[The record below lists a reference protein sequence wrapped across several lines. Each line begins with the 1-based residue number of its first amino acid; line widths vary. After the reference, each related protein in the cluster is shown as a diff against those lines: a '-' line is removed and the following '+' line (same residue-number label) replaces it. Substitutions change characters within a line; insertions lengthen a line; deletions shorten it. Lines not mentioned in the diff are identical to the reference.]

1 MPPPPGQ
8 GKTPAAASTATT
20 PAPHNPI
27 AKVIWDGS
35 IPIQFTWDR
44 AEAAAVGSNAVEAF
58 FVCGHQ
64 IMSCHV
70 KKHFVD
76 MALHFIGD
84 DAEVWYE
91 FEGTPLKWH
100 YPIGLLYD
108 IHGLQ
113 ASAGGGMNG
122 SLLPWKVTVHFQ
134 NFPGDKLIKSQA
146 VDSCQDYFMSMIKE
160 ARTKSAEVSD
170 SISVPPS
177 GDHTYADYLRNGS
190 TKKVMNM
197 SKSDQTQLWDGLWS
211 NDYDRFWGMNHKLML
226 NDGVMARSLP
236 IRIYLPENCPV
247 IQDPVSPVDEND
259 RPKTLRQVLHSSLP
273 DLFPLVETGTPVASA
288 MVHGVI
294 PSLDT
299 SAIWASQ
306 NMSYPDNFLHLVII
320 IN

>member
-1 MPPPPGQ
+1 MPPQPDK
-8 GKTPAAASTATT
+8 GKTPAAAAATSTTTTT

-35 IPIQFTWDR
+35 IPIQFTWDK
-44 AEAAAVGSNAVEAF
+44 AEAAAVGSNAVESF
-58 FVCGHQ
+58 FYEASRC
-64 IMSCHV
+64 SYFSLLTSHV
-70 KKHFVD
+70 RKHFVD

-84 DAEVWYE
+84 DAEVWYDY
-91 FEGTPLKWH
+91 EGTPLKWH

-113 ASAGGGMNG
+113 ASSGRGMNG
-122 SLLPWKVTVHFQ
+122 SLLPWKITVHFQ
-134 NFPGDKLIKSQA
+134 NFPADKLIKSQA

-160 ARTKSAEVSD
+160 
-170 SISVPPS
+170 
-177 GDHTYADYLRNGS
+177 ADYLRNGS

-211 NDYDRFWGMNHKLML
+211 NNYDRFWGMNHKLML

-247 IQDPVSPVDEND
+247 MQDPVSPVDENSQP
-259 RPKTLRQVLHSSLP
+259 RTLRQVLHHSLP
-273 DLFPLVETGTPVASA
+273 DLFPLVETGPPVAAA
-288 MVHGVI
+288 MIHGI
-294 PSLDT
+294 TPSLDT
-299 SAIWASQ
+299 SAIWVSQ

-320 IN
+320 IK

>member
-58 FVCGHQ
+58 FFEASRC
-64 IMSCHV
+64 SYFSLLTSHV
-70 KKHFVD
+70 RKHFVD

-122 SLLPWKVTVHFQ
+122 SLLPWKVT
-134 NFPGDKLIKSQA
+134 
-146 VDSCQDYFMSMIKE
+146 
-160 ARTKSAEVSD
+160 
-170 SISVPPS
+170 
-177 GDHTYADYLRNGS
+177 ADYLRNGS

>member
-1 MPPPPGQ
+1 MPPLPAQ
-8 GKTPAAASTATT
+8 GRTPAAAPSNTPSTTT
-20 PAPHNPI
+20 TSTTSAPHNPI
-27 AKVIWDGS
+27 AKVIWEGS
-35 IPIQFTWDR
+35 IPIQFSWDK
-44 AEAAAVGSNAVEAF
+44 AEAAAVGSSAVESF
-58 FVCGHQ
+58 FYEAQRC
-64 IMSCHV
+64 SYFSLLTSHV
-70 KKHFVD
+70 RKHFVD

-84 DAEVWYE
+84 DAEVWYD

-113 ASAGGGMNG
+113 ASSGRGMNG

-160 ARTKSAEVSD
+160 A
-170 SISVPPS
+170 
-177 GDHTYADYLRNGS
+177 DYLRNGS

-197 SKSDQTQLWDGLWS
+197 SKSDQTQLWDGLSS
-211 NDYDRFWGMNHKLML
+211 NNYDRFWGMNYKLMT
-226 NDGVMARSLP
+226 NDGVMARNLP

-247 IQDPVSPVDEND
+247 IQEPVSPIDDEEQ
-259 RPKTLRQVLHSSLP
+259 PKTLRQILNASLP
-273 DLFPLVETGTPVASA
+273 DLFPLVETGPPVAAA
-288 MVHGVI
+288 MIHGVI

-306 NMSYPDNFLHLVII
+306 NMSYPDNFLHLVVII
-320 IN
+320 K